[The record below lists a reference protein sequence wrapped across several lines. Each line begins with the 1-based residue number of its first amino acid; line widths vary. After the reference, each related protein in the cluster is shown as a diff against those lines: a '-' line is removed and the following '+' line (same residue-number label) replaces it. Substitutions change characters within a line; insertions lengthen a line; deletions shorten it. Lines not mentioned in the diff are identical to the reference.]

1 MKDIEIN
8 PMEKLNKIQIKLIMI
23 GLSVCIFV
31 SCMLSTSI
39 IWFLILSVIL
49 SFLLGQFYF
58 VYVNWDDLKKI
69 NYEE

>member
-69 NYEE
+69 N